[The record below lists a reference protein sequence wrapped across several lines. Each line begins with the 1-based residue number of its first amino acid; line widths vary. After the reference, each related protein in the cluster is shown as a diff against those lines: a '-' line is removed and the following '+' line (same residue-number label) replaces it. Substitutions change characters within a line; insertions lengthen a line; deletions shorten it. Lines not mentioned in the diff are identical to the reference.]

1 MAKPASCGLCRFWPR
16 LRPADRQ
23 VNPATDRTAETFWN
37 PPFRQD
43 ANPQPSPI
51 IPMMNPRTHTQDP
64 QRRKADQDLLFK
76 GLVIALIGA
85 VVLLGPYFSRSPAV
99 QELLAGARVV
109 GWFALV
115 LGVALLGRY
124 FLRQRR

>member
-1 MAKPASCGLCRFWPR
+1 MRALSFLAPAVVG
-16 LRPADRQ
+16 ADRGNLPEPAPPAGLES
-23 VNPATDRTAETFWN
+23 VNPA
-37 PPFRQD
+37 
-43 ANPQPSPI
+43 SPI
-51 IPMMNPRTHTQDP
+51 IPMMNPRSHAQDP

-85 VVLLGPYFSRSPAV
+85 VVLLGPYVSRSSAV

-109 GWFALV
+109 GWFALA
-115 LGVALLGRY
+115 LGVALLGRR